1 MLKEKK
7 CISALKE
14 KKSKKKKTLKEK
26 KSISALKEKKCNG
39 TKGKKMLQEKML
51 LDFDSL
57 RATLQ

>member
-1 MLKEKK
+1 M
-7 CISALKE
+7 
-14 KKSKKKKTLKEK
+14 LKEK